1 MSIAPAKEGDERDAK
16 LLRKKWEG
24 LGPGFLFV
32 KSVANK
38 AHLNCKWR
46 SFAELLVFSCV
57 CVNSFYCDQQDFSDI
72 CPLLNKWVVFQSKRS
87 EKHLAFDRHIPPL
100 PPSFFLKII
109 VNHDIGPFSISEQG
123 DWCTGWLGASR
134 WQALESSGKNPN
146 ISSK

>member
-46 SFAELLVFSCV
+46 SFAELLIFSCV

-87 EKHLAFDRHIPPL
+87 EKHLAFDRHMTPP
-100 PPSFFLKII
+100 PPKFFFLNYCYPWYRA
-109 VNHDIGPFSISEQG
+109 VLHFRA
-123 DWCTGWLGASR
+123 GWLVYR
-134 WQALESSGKNPN
+134 LVRCLEMAGLGKFWKKP
-146 ISSK
+146 